1 MSPRFCSIKP
11 VRAGQVNNKA
21 TKQKTKNQ
29 GNGRDSD
36 NKNAMNKKFTAESR
50 AYNT

>member
-1 MSPRFCSIKP
+1 LLNKT
-11 VRAGQVNNKA
+11 RARRASEQ
-21 TKQKTKNQ
+21 QSHKTKNQ